1 MHLQQSYAPLHRVP
15 QHFNVFIRQDLKLS
29 WPHVQ
34 ELMDETRR
42 QLGTTTQLLA
52 SLCAR
57 SGCQPPSD
65 DGAFATYDKVL
76 QEWDAAMARQQL
88 GEHSGV
94 ARHSLWGTR
103 VASRP
108 RLGAAAATGYC
119 MQDGPACQDALH
131 VPTAFPDGLT
141 LSSQPQHAVRHT

>member
-15 QHFNVFIRQDLKLS
+15 QHFNVAIKHDLKLS

-103 VASRP
+103 VPAGQG
-108 RLGAAAATGYC
+108 LGLLLQQATACKMGLLARMRC
-119 MQDGPACQDALH
+119 MSP
-131 VPTAFPDGLT
+131 
-141 LSSQPQHAVRHT
+141 QPSLMG